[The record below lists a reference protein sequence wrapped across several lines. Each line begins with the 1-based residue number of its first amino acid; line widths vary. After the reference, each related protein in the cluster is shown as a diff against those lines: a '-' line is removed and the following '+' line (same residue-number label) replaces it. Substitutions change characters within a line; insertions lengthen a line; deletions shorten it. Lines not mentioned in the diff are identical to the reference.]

1 MFIVFEG
8 GEGSGKSTQV
18 KLLYEYLKANGYK
31 VIVTRE
37 PGGTKIGEQ
46 LRTILLQGKID
57 KMNTITEALIF
68 LAARSDNWEKIIK
81 PALKNN
87 IIVICD
93 RFQDSTL
100 AYQGICNNIS
110 IDLLND
116 ICSTITNNTVPDRT
130 YLIDIDPV
138 IGLRRSM
145 RHCNKDVRFEN
156 KSIEYHKRV
165 REAYLQIANNN
176 DRYLII
182 DGTTTIEEV
191 NNIIIQDINNRLLKR

>member
-87 IIVICD
+87 TIVICD

-182 DGTTTIEEV
+182 DGTTTIEKV
-191 NNIIIQDINNRLLKR
+191 NNIITQDINNRLLKR